1 MRDVNK
7 RILTGTVY
15 VTLLLFVLMQTISAL
30 VLFLLVAIL
39 ATLELKKIFEKQNL
53 DFHTWPI
60 IIIGLTSYLTIV
72 FSEIKFILFLE
83 IIIYFI
89 SLLFQTRKNTLLLAG
104 GTLFSIIY
112 IFIPLSLVIPIGCF
126 ENKIYNYK
134 ILFGLLILI
143 WSSDSWA
150 FVCGKLFG
158 RHKLFE
164 KISPNKTWEGFIG
177 SIILTTITGYVI
189 SDNGFG
195 LSQTEW
201 MILGAITAISAT
213 LGDLFQSML
222 KRESNIKDSGNILP
236 GHGGILDR
244 FDSILICFPVFYLYL
259 YYINP
264 ILNY

>member
-1 MRDVNK
+1 MSDVMK
-7 RILTGTVY
+7 RILTGAAY
-15 VTLLLFVLMQTISAL
+15 ATLLLFVIMKPIY
-30 VLFLLVAIL
+30 VLLIFLLVAIL

-53 DFHTWPI
+53 DFHTWPT
-60 IIIGLTSYLTIV
+60 IIIGLTSYLAIIY
-72 FSEIKFILFLE
+72 SEIKFILFLE

-89 SLLFQTRKNTLLLAG
+89 SLLFQTRKKTLLLAG
-104 GTLFSIIY
+104 GTLFSVIY

-126 ENKIYNYK
+126 ENEIYNYK

-164 KISPNKTWEGFIG
+164 RISPNKTWEGFIG
-177 SIILTTITGYVI
+177 SIILTTATGYII
-189 SDNGFG
+189 SNNGFR

-201 MILGAITAISAT
+201 MILGALTAIYST

-222 KRESNIKDSGNILP
+222 KRESNIKDSGNILT

-244 FDSILICFPVFYLYL
+244 FDSILMCLPVYYIYLH
-259 YYINP
+259 YINP

>member
-1 MRDVNK
+1 MSDVMK
-7 RILTGTVY
+7 RILTGTAY
-15 VTLLLFVLMQTISAL
+15 VATLLFVIMQPISAL
-30 VLFLLVAIL
+30 VLFSLVAIL

-53 DFHTWPI
+53 DFYIWPAI
-60 IIIGLTSYLTIV
+60 ILGLTSYLSIIY
-72 FSEIKFILFLE
+72 SEIKIILFLE

-89 SLLFQTRKNTLLLAG
+89 SLLFQTQKKTLELAG

-126 ENKIYNYK
+126 ENEIYNYK

-164 KISPNKTWEGFIG
+164 RISPNKTWEGFIG
-177 SIILTTITGYVI
+177 SIILTTLTAYVL
-189 SDNGFG
+189 SLNGFE
-195 LSQTEW
+195 LSSVEW
-201 MILGAITAISAT
+201 MILGALTSLTAT

-244 FDSILICFPVFYLYL
+244 FDSILLCFPVLYTYLH
-259 YYINP
+259 YINP
-264 ILNY
+264 FLNY

>member
-1 MRDVNK
+1 MSDVTK
-7 RILTGTVY
+7 RILTGIAY
-15 VTLLLFVLMQTISAL
+15 VTLLLFVIMQTISAL
-30 VLFLLVAIL
+30 ILFLLVAIL

-53 DFHTWPI
+53 DFHTCPA
-60 IIIGLTSYLTIV
+60 IIIGLTSYMTIIY
-72 FSEIKFILFLE
+72 SEIKFILFLE

-89 SLLFQTRKNTLLLAG
+89 SLLFQTRKKTLLLAG
-104 GTLFSIIY
+104 GTLFSVIY
-112 IFIPLSLVIPIGCF
+112 IFIPLSLVIPIGYF
-126 ENKIYNYK
+126 ENDIYNYK

-150 FVCGKLFG
+150 FVFGKLFG

-164 KISPNKTWEGFIG
+164 RLSPNKTWEGFIG
-177 SIILTTITGYVI
+177 SIILTTGTGYVI
-189 SDNGFG
+189 SSNLFG
-195 LSQTEW
+195 LSQIEW
-201 MILGAITAISAT
+201 MILGTLTAISAT

-244 FDSILICFPVFYLYL
+244 FDSILLCFPVFYLYL

>member
-15 VTLLLFVLMQTISAL
+15 VTLLLFALMQTISAL
-30 VLFLLVAIL
+30 VLFLVVAIL

-53 DFHTWPI
+53 DFHTWPV

-150 FVCGKLFG
+150 FVFGKLFG

-189 SDNGFG
+189 SNNGFG

-201 MILGAITAISAT
+201 MILGTITAISAT

>member
-1 MRDVNK
+1 MSDVKK
-7 RILTGTVY
+7 RILTGTAY
-15 VTLLLFVLMQTISAL
+15 VTLLLLVLMHTISVI
-30 VLFLLVAIL
+30 VLFLIVAIL

-60 IIIGLTSYLTIV
+60 IIIGLTSYLAII

-83 IIIYFI
+83 IIIYFVC
-89 SLLFQTRKNTLLLAG
+89 LLFQTRKNTLLLAG
-104 GTLFSIIY
+104 GTLFSVIY

-126 ENKIYNYK
+126 ENEIYNYK

-177 SIILTTITGYVI
+177 SIILTTITGYFI
-189 SDNGFG
+189 SNNGFS

-201 MILGAITAISAT
+201 MILGTLTAISAT

-244 FDSILICFPVFYLYL
+244 FDSILLCFPVFYLYL
-259 YYINP
+259 NYINP

>member
-30 VLFLLVAIL
+30 VLFLVVAIL

-201 MILGAITAISAT
+201 MILGTITAISAT

>member
-1 MRDVNK
+1 MSDVTK
-7 RILTGTVY
+7 RILTGTTY
-15 VTLLLFVLMQTISAL
+15 VTLLLFVLMQSISAL
-30 VLFLLVAIL
+30 VLFLLIAIL

-53 DFHTWPI
+53 HFHTWPAI
-60 IIIGLTSYLTIV
+60 ILGLTSYLAVI

-89 SLLFQTRKNTLLLAG
+89 SLLFQTQKNALMLAG
-104 GTLFSIIY
+104 ATLFSVIY
-112 IFIPLSLVIPIGCF
+112 IFIPLSLVVPIGCF
-126 ENKIYNYK
+126 ENEIYNYK

-164 KISPNKTWEGFIG
+164 RISPNKTWEGFIG
-177 SIILTTITGYVI
+177 AIILTTTTGYVL
-189 SDNGFG
+189 SSNGFG

-201 MILGAITAISAT
+201 MILGTITAISAT
-213 LGDLFQSML
+213 FGDLFQSML
-222 KRESNIKDSGNILP
+222 KRESNIKDSGNLLP

-244 FDSILICFPVFYLYL
+244 FDSILLCFPVFYLYL

>member
-1 MRDVNK
+1 MSDVTK
-7 RILTGTVY
+7 RILTGTAY
-15 VTLLLFVLMQTISAL
+15 VTLLLFVIMEPISAL
-30 VLFLLVAIL
+30 VLFSLVAIL

-53 DFHTWPI
+53 DFHTLPA
-60 IIIGLTSYLTIV
+60 IIIGLTSYLAIIY
-72 FSEIKFILFLE
+72 SEIKFILFLE

-104 GTLFSIIY
+104 GTLFSVIY
-112 IFIPLSLVIPIGCF
+112 IFIPLSLVIPIGYF
-126 ENKIYNYK
+126 ENEIYNYK
-134 ILFGLLILI
+134 VIFGLLILI

-164 KISPNKTWEGFIG
+164 RISPNKTWEGFIG
-177 SIILTTITGYVI
+177 SIILTILTGYII
-189 SDNGFG
+189 SLNRFE
-195 LSQTEW
+195 LTSIEW
-201 MILGAITAISAT
+201 MILGALTALTAT

-244 FDSILICFPVFYLYL
+244 FDSILLCFPTFYLYL
-259 YYINP
+259 NYIKP

>member
-1 MRDVNK
+1 M
-7 RILTGTVY
+7 
-15 VTLLLFVLMQTISAL
+15 TI
-30 VLFLLVAIL
+30 I
-39 ATLELKKIFEKQNL
+39 
-53 DFHTWPI
+53 
-60 IIIGLTSYLTIV
+60 Y
-72 FSEIKFILFLE
+72 SEIKFILFLE

-89 SLLFQTRKNTLLLAG
+89 SLLFQTRKKTLQLAG
-104 GTLFSIIY
+104 GTLFSVIY
-112 IFIPLSLVIPIGCF
+112 IFIPLSLIIPIGYF
-126 ENKIYNYK
+126 ENDIYNYK

-150 FVCGKLFG
+150 FVFGKLFG

-164 KISPNKTWEGFIG
+164 RLSPNKTWEGFIG
-177 SIILTTITGYVI
+177 SIILTTATGYVL
-189 SDNGFG
+189 SKNGFG
-195 LSQTEW
+195 LSQIEW
-201 MILGAITAISAT
+201 MILGTLTAISAT

-244 FDSILICFPVFYLYL
+244 FDSILLCFPVFYLYL

>member
-1 MRDVNK
+1 MSNVTK

-53 DFHTWPI
+53 DFHTWPT
-60 IIIGLTSYLTIV
+60 IIIGLTSYLAII

-104 GTLFSIIY
+104 GTLFSVIY
-112 IFIPLSLVIPIGCF
+112 IFIPLSLVVPIGCF
-126 ENKIYNYK
+126 ENEIYNYK

-164 KISPNKTWEGFIG
+164 RISPNKTWEGFIG
-177 SIILTTITGYVI
+177 SIILTTITGYVL
-189 SDNGFG
+189 SNNGFG

-201 MILGAITAISAT
+201 MILGTITAISAT

>member
-1 MRDVNK
+1 MSYITK
-7 RILTGTVY
+7 RILTGTAY
-15 VTLLLFVLMQTISAL
+15 VTLLLFVIMQAISTL
-30 VLFLLVAIL
+30 VFFLIVAIL

-53 DFHTWPI
+53 DFHTWPALLV
-60 IIIGLTSYLTIV
+60 GLTSYLAII
-72 FSEIKFILFLE
+72 FGEIKFILFLE
-83 IIIYFI
+83 IIVYCIH
-89 SLLFQTRKNTLLLAG
+89 LLFQTRKNTILLVS
-104 GTLFSIIY
+104 GTFFSVIY
-112 IFIPLSLVIPIGCF
+112 IFIPLSLVLPIACF
-126 ENKIYNYK
+126 ENQIYNYK
-134 ILFGLLILI
+134 ILLGLLILI
-143 WSSDSWA
+143 WSSDSFA

-158 RHKLFE
+158 KHKLFE
-164 KISPNKTWEGFIG
+164 RISPNKTWEGFIG

-189 SDNGFG
+189 SINGFG

-201 MILGAITAISAT
+201 MILGSLSVISAT

-244 FDSILICFPVFYLYL
+244 FDSMLLCFPVFYLYL

>member
-1 MRDVNK
+1 MSDVTK
-7 RILTGTVY
+7 RILTGTAY
-15 VTLLLFVLMQTISAL
+15 VTLLLFVIMEPISAL
-30 VLFLLVAIL
+30 VLFSLVAIL

-53 DFHTWPI
+53 DFHTLPA
-60 IIIGLTSYLTIV
+60 IIIGLTSYLAIIY
-72 FSEIKFILFLE
+72 SEIKFILFLE

-104 GTLFSIIY
+104 GTLFSVIY
-112 IFIPLSLVIPIGCF
+112 IFIPLSLVVPIGCF
-126 ENKIYNYK
+126 ENEIYNYK

-164 KISPNKTWEGFIG
+164 RISPNKTWEGFIG
-177 SIILTTITGYVI
+177 SIILTTSTGYVL
-189 SDNGFG
+189 SNNGFG
-195 LSQTEW
+195 LSQNEW
-201 MILGAITAISAT
+201 MILGILAAISAT

-244 FDSILICFPVFYLYL
+244 FDSILLCFPVFYLYL